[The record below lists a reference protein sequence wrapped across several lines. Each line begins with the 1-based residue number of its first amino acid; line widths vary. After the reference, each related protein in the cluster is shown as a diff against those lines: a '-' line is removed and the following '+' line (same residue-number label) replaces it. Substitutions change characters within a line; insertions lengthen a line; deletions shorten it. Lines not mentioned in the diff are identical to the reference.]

1 MPDYL
6 FENIASTP
14 YAKTLSMQRGVPLSA
29 FEPGTH
35 SYLTS
40 ADILAGAK
48 ISEPEPVVETI
59 AEYLPETVVEYLAEP
74 IPMFE
79 SETDPDQMPWP
90 YLAPIPEPEPVFVP
104 IPEPVHKPEPVYVP
118 TPEPVYA
125 PTPEP
130 DLTETISQP
139 EIEVSV
145 QTIPE
150 QVPRKQIKRPRKLTK
165 NQSKPAS
172 VAGSIAEERAKP
184 ADVIPPE
191 PIPLVKESFKDFVD
205 DVNTQDFVKP
215 KKESRK
221 QAQMIFDQVE
231 PEPVYEKPKVDVER
245 LYDYDIAVIGGG
257 PAGYTVAQHAAENGA
272 KVILFEKDEIGGA
285 DLYRGRVP
293 AKVYLKMAD
302 QLRQINKES
311 AAGIKSPRRTLDL
324 KNCVMKKND
333 VVETLAKSIYRRLNE
348 SGVTVVNSR
357 AALKSRHEIFS
368 SSGSFT
374 ADKIVFCGG
383 REPVI
388 PSLRGINHP
397 FVTTSEDIFSRSVL
411 PKRLVVL
418 GGGDI
423 GCAIAEVYSSF
434 GSKVVIIEK
443 NSTILPNADFASREK
458 TKNILLSMGVRLFTG
473 LSVIGVTDAE
483 GRPCAETERG
493 GVECDLLFIAA
504 GRKPNLLG
512 LGFLTNQIEQEN
524 GSIIVNDSMET
535 SVEGIYAAGDIIS
548 KKKNDTRNVVEMAKI
563 AAESALQGL
572 KKRNTNLI

>member
-1 MPDYL
+1 MPEYL

-14 YAKTLSMQRGVPLSA
+14 YAKTLSMQKGVPLSA

-48 ISEPEPVVETI
+48 ISEPVPIVETI
-59 AEYLPETVVEYLAEP
+59 EEYLPESVVEYLAEP
-74 IPMFE
+74 IPM
-79 SETDPDQMPWP
+79 S
-90 YLAPIPEPEPVFVP
+90 EPEPVPEPIQAPWPDLTP
-104 IPEPVHKPEPVYVP
+104 IPEPVVAPIPVPEPVYVP
-118 TPEPVYA
+118 IPEQDLPEQISQPTIEVPLQTEPEPV
-125 PTPEP
+125 
-130 DLTETISQP
+130 S
-139 EIEVSV
+139 
-145 QTIPE
+145 
-150 QVPRKQIKRPRKLTK
+150 RKSIKRPKKLSK
-165 NQSKPAS
+165 NQSKPVS
-172 VAGSIAEERAKP
+172 VTESHVEESAKP
-184 ADVIPPE
+184 TTAIPPE
-191 PIPLVKESFKDFVD
+191 PVLPVKGSFNDFIED
-205 DVNTQDFVKP
+205 ANIQDFVKP
-215 KKESRK
+215 AKESRK
-221 QAQMIFDQVE
+221 PAQVIFDQIESVNEDRQEYVE
-231 PEPVYEKPKVDVER
+231 S

-257 PAGYTVAQHAAENGA
+257 PAGYTVAQRAAENGA

-293 AKVYLKMAD
+293 AKVYLKMAG
-302 QLRQINKES
+302 QLRQINNES
-311 AAGIKSPRRTLDL
+311 GNSVKAPRRTLDL
-324 KNCVMKKND
+324 KNCVLKKND
-333 VVETLAKSIYRRLNE
+333 VVNTLAKSIYRRLNE

-368 SSGSFT
+368 GTGSFS

-383 REPVI
+383 CEPVI

-397 FVTTSEDIFSRSVL
+397 CVTTSEDIFSRNVL

-443 NSTILPNADFASREK
+443 NSTILPKADFASREK

-535 SVEGIYAAGDIIS
+535 SVEGIFAAGDIVS
-548 KKKNDTRNVVEMAKI
+548 KKKNDSHNVVEMAKI
-563 AAESALQGL
+563 AADSALRGL
-572 KKRNTNLI
+572 KKRSANLI